1 MEIWGSKRRC
11 ATARVN
17 RRGRPSR
24 RSEPPRIA
32 HEDQQPREITG
43 GACGAGKPLGP
54 HGSTVGQ
61 APAHSDGSTEGER
74 ALATG
79 ECHARIQE
87 DDMPGPSEALVAA
100 ADEIV
105 VRDSVDASA
114 EADRQALLRQQPIY
128 QPHAA

>member
-1 MEIWGSKRRC
+1 AVGRRWEGG
-11 ATARVN
+11 ARISG
-17 RRGRPSR
+17 GRWS
-24 RSEPPRIA
+24 SEPPRVA
-32 HEDQQPREITG
+32 HENQHPREITRSACWARAPV
-43 GACGAGKPLGP
+43 GA

-87 DDMPGPSEALVAA
+87 DDMPGPSEALVSA

-114 EADRQALLRQQPIY
+114 EA
-128 QPHAA
+128 